1 MTEAKFEVIE
11 SRHLRCKCHGKTYG
25 LITALPHGTWEDF
38 EVVMDGWT
46 VRNPFTN
53 QTGVGRPPWATQAEA
68 QAYADKYRPS
78 RIGYGD

>member
-1 MTEAKFEVIE
+1 MAEV
-11 SRHLRCKCHGKTYG
+11 KY
-25 LITALPHGTWEDF
+25 
-38 EVVMDGWT
+38 EVVESKVLKHKVTGKIISIYSAVTSADDWEVVTTGWT
-46 VRNPFTN
+46 VHNPYTN